1 MASELP
7 AYCGKRPAATV
18 PDTLD
23 LQAQMAPLAI
33 NGLTEPTDPDAD
45 YEIYWQAAF
54 NTKPLARSVGRRA
67 ASGGRDD
74 TPRLVISRKR
84 MS

>member
-23 LQAQMAPLAI
+23 LQERARLVIHAMTEAPDPLADHEPYYTVHFRTNPPLMVQ
-33 NGLTEPTDPDAD
+33 NGSP
-45 YEIYWQAAF
+45 
-54 NTKPLARSVGRRA
+54 
-67 ASGGRDD
+67 RDD
-74 TPRLVISRKR
+74 T
-84 MS
+84 